1 MSFIFKTIFSIFD
14 ALAWILFL
22 GKNPPRVVSGP
33 FVGMLYGRKSCG
45 SSLVPKILGTYECE
59 LHCFIKDLKKFE
71 LGLDVGAAEGYYAV
85 GLLYAGV
92 CDRVI
97 AWEIS
102 EEGRNLSQE
111 LAVNNKVAE
120 RMEMRG
126 ECSLENLA
134 QTIRQS
140 VASECLLIIDCE
152 GYESVLIEG
161 LKREELAKCWLIIET
176 HDFVKQGI
184 HNRIK
189 SQLENTHVVT
199 EIFPAKRTSADMPAN
214 LQWPQRILKNKFLG
228 RLAMSERRPAA
239 NGWLCCKPLIAPM
252 S

>member
-1 MSFIFKTIFSIFD
+1 MPFIFKTIFSIFD

-22 GKNPPRVVSGP
+22 GKNPPRVVCGP
-33 FVGMLYGRKSCG
+33 FAGMLYGRKAYG
-45 SSLVPKILGTYECE
+45 SSLLPKILGTYECE
-59 LHCFIKDLKKFE
+59 LHGFIKNLKKFE

-85 GLLYAGV
+85 GLLYASV
-92 CDRVI
+92 CHRVI

-102 EEGRNLSQE
+102 KEGRKLSQE
-111 LAVNNKVAE
+111 LADNNEVAE
-120 RMEMRG
+120 RLEIRG

-152 GYESVLIEG
+152 GYESALIEG
-161 LKREELAKCWLIIET
+161 LEREELAKCWLIIET

-189 SQLENTHVVT
+189 SQMEKTHVVV
-199 EIFPAKRTSADMPAN
+199 EMFAAKRTPADMPAN
-214 LQWPQRILKNKFLG
+214 LQWPQRVLKNKFLG

-252 S
+252 T